1 MSILIICNNK
11 DPKPWSNALKKELP
25 DTKISIFPDVRNK
38 DEVEFA
44 ICWKPDNNVLKAFTK
59 IKAIQSLGASVE
71 HIFDSNKIN
80 KEVQVSRIIDPQL
93 SHDMYEFLLAIS
105 LNHIR
110 KLSLYKVQQN
120 MNKWEQQS
128 YQNIKSTTVSILG
141 AGKIGGYV
149 AANFAKVGFVVQT
162 WSEEVVN
169 IPLVNSFY
177 EDNGL
182 KSLLKNTD
190 ILINL
195 LPLTNKTRGI
205 LNKKLLLKLKK
216 AAYLINVGRGPHL
229 VNEDLLDL
237 LDNNHLS
244 GASLDVFDEEPL
256 PDNHTFWKHPK
267 ISVTPHIASLTNTK
281 TAVQQIVENYK
292 RLKNDKPLLN
302 TVSLQRGY

>member
-11 DPKPWSNALKKELP
+11 DPKPWANALKIELP
-25 DTKISIFPDVRNK
+25 DTKISIFPDVQNK
-38 DEVEFA
+38 EDVEFA
-44 ICWKPDNNVLKAFTK
+44 ICWKPDNNVLKAFTN

-71 HIFDSNKIN
+71 HIFDNNKIE

-110 KLSLYKVQQN
+110 KLGFYKLQQN
-120 MNKWEQQS
+120 MNKWEQHS

-256 PDNHTFWKHPK
+256 PDNHPFWKHPK
-267 ISVTPHIASLTNTK
+267 ISVTPHIASLTNTN
-281 TAVQQIVENYK
+281 TAVKQIVGNYK
-292 RLKNDKPLLN
+292 RLEKGEELLN
-302 TVSLQRGY
+302 IVSHERGY